1 MVDLQ
6 AQTSWDHDSTAIL
19 TRMWNEGYSCALIAA
34 EVKRSRAA
42 VIGKAYRLNLSRE
55 TAPLH
60 HRPLRP
66 VSKPLPRNVSL
77 APPKPEPEPE
87 PELPSDPVAFLDLED
102 HHCRAVVIERGRDG
116 LPLCCG
122 ARRLEGCSWCREHRR
137 KFHVKW
143 IDYKRKEAAHG

>member
-1 MVDLQ
+1 
-6 AQTSWDHDSTAIL
+6 
-19 TRMWNEGYSCALIAA
+19 
-34 EVKRSRAA
+34 
-42 VIGKAYRLNLSRE
+42 
-55 TAPLH
+55 
-60 HRPLRP
+60 LRP